1 MKLDFRAVSIGAA
14 IASIACLAILP
25 AATAAAQA
33 EAAGVPIAQ
42 PALGPSMASLIGDWG
57 RSFAAGSPD
66 AAETIYP
73 AGSLPTPGGIAT
85 VRDIAPG
92 HLACNSFV
100 LDVTWPAEKTAQGTE
115 ISASETLQ
123 GSVAFVRDASGQ
135 IGGHFFVGTAT
146 CSNPTFGAR

>member
-1 MKLDFRAVSIGAA
+1 MKLNLRAASIGAA
-14 IASIACLAILP
+14 IAAIACFALLP
-25 AATAAAQA
+25 AATAAARA
-33 EAAGVPIAQ
+33 EAVGVPIAQ
-42 PALGPSMASLIGDWG
+42 PAIGPSMASLIGDWG

-92 HLACNSFV
+92 HLACNAFV
-100 LDVTWPAEKTAQGTE
+100 LDIAWPAEKTAQGTE

-123 GSVAFVRDASGQ
+123 GSVAFVRNAAGQ
-135 IGGHFFVGTAT
+135 IEGHYFVGTAT
-146 CSNPTFGAR
+146 CSDPTFGSH